1 MKKLIKAFI
10 CACVLAGLLTA
21 DGFACAEA
29 GSGELS
35 VHVFSFGKADSY
47 LFMTGES
54 AVLIDCGESENGK
67 EIVQYLK
74 EKGFSE
80 LDCLILTHFDKD
92 HVGGAAKV
100 LKSIQ
105 VQRVLQSNS
114 PKDSKQMEKYLKALD
129 GTGVEAETVSEELT
143 FTLGD
148 AEFTVY
154 PPQRD
159 NYEKDPS
166 NNSSLVTSVRLGEN
180 SFLFTGDAESARLAE
195 IVSLELGTFDV
206 LQIPHHGEWDMLL
219 VNLLRMTD
227 PSYALI
233 TSSEE
238 EPEDM
243 RTMQLLQQESVEALL
258 AREGE
263 VDIVSDGRTVA
274 VSRAGD
280 KGKSLAP
287 AA

>member
-10 CACVLAGLLTA
+10 CACVLAGLLA
-21 DGFACAEA
+21 SDGFECAEA

-35 VHVFSFGKADSY
+35 IHVFSFGKADSY
-47 LFMTGES
+47 LFMTGE
-54 AVLIDCGESENGK
+54 AAALIDCGESENGK

-74 EKGFSE
+74 EKGFSK

-129 GTGVEAETVSEELT
+129 GTGIEAETVSEELT

-148 AEFTVY
+148 AKFTVY
-154 PPQRD
+154 PPQRE

-166 NNSSLVTSVRLGEN
+166 NNSSLVTSVRFGEN

-243 RTMQLLQQESVEALL
+243 RTMQLLQQERVEVLL

-263 VDIVSDGRTVA
+263 VDIVSDGVTVS
-274 VSRAGD
+274 VSQAGD

>member
-21 DGFACAEA
+21 DGFARAEA

-74 EKGFSE
+74 DNGLSR

-100 LKSIQ
+100 LKSLQ

-148 AEFTVY
+148 TEFTVY

-243 RTMQLLQQESVEALL
+243 RTMQLLQQERVEVLL

-263 VDIVSDGRTVA
+263 VDIVSDGVTVS
-274 VSRAGD
+274 VSQAGD

>member
-10 CACVLAGLLTA
+10 CACVLAGLLA
-21 DGFACAEA
+21 AGGSACAEA

-47 LFMTGES
+47 LITTEGS

-74 EKGFSE
+74 DKGLSR

-100 LKSIQ
+100 LKSLR

-129 GTGVEAETVSEELT
+129 GTDIEAETVSEVLT
-143 FTLGD
+143 FTIGD

-166 NNSSLVTSVRLGEN
+166 NNSSLATAVRFGEN

-263 VDIVSDGRTVA
+263 LDIVSDGRTVA

-280 KGKSLAP
+280 TGEALAP

>member
-10 CACVLAGLLTA
+10 CVCVLAGLFA
-21 DGFACAEA
+21 VGGFDCAEA

-74 EKGFSE
+74 DNGLSR

-100 LKSIQ
+100 LKSLQ

-129 GTGVEAETVSEELT
+129 GSGIGAETVSEVLT
-143 FTLGD
+143 FTIGD
-148 AEFTVY
+148 VEFTVY
-154 PPQRD
+154 PLRETIMKRTPATTPLWLRQYASERIL
-159 NYEKDPS
+159 
-166 NNSSLVTSVRLGEN
+166 SSSPG
-180 SFLFTGDAESARLAE
+180 
-195 IVSLELGTFDV
+195 
-206 LQIPHHGEWDMLL
+206 
-219 VNLLRMTD
+219 
-227 PSYALI
+227 
-233 TSSEE
+233 
-238 EPEDM
+238 
-243 RTMQLLQQESVEALL
+243 MQKVPVWRKLS
-258 AREGE
+258 
-263 VDIVSDGRTVA
+263 T
-274 VSRAGD
+274 
-280 KGKSLAP
+280 
-287 AA
+287 